1 MLSFKEFEK
10 VVTALFT
17 KETQRGMSESPMLVK
32 TCLAIYSETIARN
45 REWVTRVEL
54 ANAVYGDV
62 DEFAIDRV
70 KKNISRIRNR
80 LKECFKSPDILDGIS
95 AFEITDSQKTV
106 TAVRDNRN
114 RLVVAYKLV
123 FSPDHEKSNSLNQS
137 HVSGD
142 IDRYEDRQEET
153 VSVPTSTER
162 SRSIKGVILA
172 ETLAIKEKAQRYL
185 DGNSTLEE
193 LRASTPMLTSIA
205 SELSYLKTDQ
215 IIAYRRAVTLDMEMK
230 KTGNK
235 EKLFAAIKVCDDLIA
250 SLEK

>member
-1 MLSFKEFEK
+1 
-10 VVTALFT
+10 
-17 KETQRGMSESPMLVK
+17 MSESPMLVK
-32 TCLAIYSETIARN
+32 TCLAIYYETIEKN
-45 REWVTRVEL
+45 REWVTRVDL
-54 ANAVYGDV
+54 ANAVYGDA
-62 DEFAIDRV
+62 DEFAIDRI

-123 FSPDHEKSNSLNQS
+123 FSPDHEKSNSFHEP

-153 VSVPTSTER
+153 VSVSTGTEK

-172 ETLAIKEKAQRYL
+172 ETLAIKEKAHRYL

-230 KTGNK
+230 KAGNK
-235 EKLFAAIKVCDDLIA
+235 EKLLAAIKVCDDLIA